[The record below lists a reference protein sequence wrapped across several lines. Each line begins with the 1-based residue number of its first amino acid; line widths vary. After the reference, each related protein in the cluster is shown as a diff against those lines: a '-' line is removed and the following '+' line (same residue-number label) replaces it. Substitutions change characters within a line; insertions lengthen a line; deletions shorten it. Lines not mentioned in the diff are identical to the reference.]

1 MTSDQDLYG
10 EEEELRDTIRAY
22 VEGMM
27 GYFDYVQ
34 TLMMLGKSEDDVKD
48 EVERIRA
55 EIEAENA
62 PEPKKKG
69 SRKPKDAP
77 KEEDPVQDADAEPVL
92 KPGQKICGGC
102 GEVIPADRDVN
113 ITINGKP
120 ACEKCFAEF
129 TGLPVPEVVDVPPV
143 SEESGED
150 GGTLEGDDG
159 YDDDS
164 EDYTADPADYEDD
177 KEDYA
182 AELIAD
188 GHMGV
193 RADPEEDQGPEIEVE
208 DYGMGVDPEEIEEEA
223 PAESEDQEPGPAE
236 GDESDDGTAEE
247 SPSESEEPPSEDG
260 DDPEPPAR
268 DEGMEDFIE
277 SVYEDE
283 PAQAEE
289 SSPRSNPATAR
300 GGIFA
305 KLPKQ
310 PVRRRPKK
318 SPDGDGAGGS
328 EPKKKKEY
336 DPESLMGRIDRWYK
350 INFKNYV
357 KLRTLS
363 RNPDTGEFR
372 MDLDLIKRKDLP
384 RQAVA
389 VTGEKHTY
397 AMDRIRRTE
406 WYWMNHD
413 KSMVPPWEA
422 QFTASDAAL
431 YMMSDKID
439 NALSINWT
447 QQSST
452 LADNK
457 KIILIAALGILGIVL
472 FFMMRH
478 RYYEIL
484 QGTRGWNGT
493 QGGQGPDRP
502 LSGHALRRDDRQG
515 PLEMDGQMDA
525 DMRGGHPGRDR
536 LLQPIR
542 PPGMDPMRHEDPVQA
557 HGREPGIRIQEHG

>member
-1 MTSDQDLYG
+1 MTEDYDVYD
-10 EEEELRDTIRAY
+10 EDEELHDTIRAHL
-22 VEGMM
+22 EGKLE
-27 GYFDYVQ
+27 YFDYIQ

-55 EIEAENA
+55 EIEAEKA
-62 PEPKKKG
+62 PEPKKGKAK
-69 SRKPKDAP
+69 RPKDAP
-77 KEEDPVQDADAEPVL
+77 KEDDPGQDADAEPVL

-102 GEVIPADRDVN
+102 GEVIPADEDVN

-120 ACEKCFAEF
+120 ACRTCFEKF
-129 TGLPVPEVVDVPPV
+129 TGLPVPEVEHPAEGSEGSDVEGV
-143 SEESGED
+143 SE
-150 GGTLEGDDG
+150 
-159 YDDDS
+159 DDS

-177 KEDYA
+177 SEDYTADLTDSEDDREDHA
-182 AELIAD
+182 AELTAD

-193 RADPEEDQGPEIEVE
+193 RAPDGDPEPEPLVE
-208 DYGMGVDPEEIEEEA
+208 DYGIGVDPDEIQ
-223 PAESEDQEPGPAE
+223 QEPHAE
-236 GDESDDGTAEE
+236 GDESPETAEE
-247 SPSESEEPPSEDG
+247 VPETAEEAPPK
-260 DDPEPPAR
+260 
-268 DEGMEDFIE
+268 DEGMEAFIT
-277 SVYEDE
+277 SVYDDE
-283 PAQAEE
+283 PAEAEE
-289 SSPRSNPATAR
+289 ADPKSKPKPTIGGVFAR
-300 GGIFA
+300 I
-305 KLPKQ
+305 PKQ

-318 SPDGDGAGGS
+318 SADDGTEAGS
-328 EPKKKKEY
+328 DPEPKKKGKEY

-384 RQAVA
+384 RQAVS

-406 WYWMNHD
+406 WYYSNHD
-413 KSMVPPWEA
+413 KSMIPPWEA

-478 RYYEIL
+478 R
-484 QGTRGWNGT
+484 
-493 QGGQGPDRP
+493 
-502 LSGHALRRDDRQG
+502 
-515 PLEMDGQMDA
+515 
-525 DMRGGHPGRDR
+525 
-536 LLQPIR
+536 
-542 PPGMDPMRHEDPVQA
+542 
-557 HGREPGIRIQEHG
+557 